1 MPHINPSERV
11 EVVNLADFKQAKL
24 DKEQENKTEEDP
36 LYDIMDGVLDFIE
49 EQECEAIVILV
60 RDGNLLTATTHQDT
74 EELLEM
80 LCTAKAE
87 IKGQLK

>member
-1 MPHINPSERV
+1 MSD
-11 EVVNLADFKQAKL
+11 VVNLTDFKQAKL
-24 DKEQENKTEEDP
+24 DKEQP
-36 LYDIMDGVLDFIE
+36 LYGIMDGVLDVIE

-60 RDGNLLTATTHQDT
+60 RDGKLLTATTHQDT

>member
-1 MPHINPSERV
+1 
-11 EVVNLADFKQAKL
+11 
-24 DKEQENKTEEDP
+24 
-36 LYDIMDGVLDFIE
+36 MDGVLDVIE
-49 EQECEAIVILV
+49 EHECEAIVILV
-60 RDGNLLTATTHQDT
+60 RDGKLLTATTHQDT